1 MRSPGWT
8 GWTLLAATLIACI
21 ACGGTTSAESA
32 VDGRVA
38 QFVTYRRYPEQPRLD
53 VVVVVSTSG
62 ASGGAALRASVASA
76 IRDRMREL
84 ADGESPWLRGVN
96 NPIDVRAFI
105 ASAADGS
112 IRSPTETGAL
122 AWQQNDATRDGAA
135 AFADAVEAAIDTAP
149 AGEARPGG
157 VVELVTRTLAFAGS
171 PPDAARLIVVVSSS
185 DDPGA
190 RASADPAIRSTTDSL
205 FLIVPAAS
213 DTTSC
218 VASEAPGLRGW
229 AAANEGLVATPC
241 ADIYLKTVFVD
252 YAPDCLP
259 SNLAPQ
265 PEARPACLVRA
276 FVPKGTPCDPARGWR
291 SPRAPR
297 SAPLNP
303 ALAGMD
309 ACEVIDLDGTDAE
322 RCRDHAERYAGTAS
336 GWCVPATSRGC
347 VSAAPR
353 IVGAAAPP
361 FALIEVVCA
370 LSR

>member
-1 MRSPGWT
+1 M
-8 GWTLLAATLIACI
+8 LI

-32 VDGRVA
+32 VDGQVA

-62 ASGGAALRASVASA
+62 ASGAPALRASVSSA
-76 IRDRMREL
+76 LRDRMREL
-84 ADGESPWLRGVN
+84 ADGESRLRDVN

-112 IRSPTETGAL
+112 VRSPAETGAL
-122 AWQQNDATRDGAA
+122 SWREDNASREGAA
-135 AFADAVEAAIDTAP
+135 AFADAVAAAIDAAP

-157 VVELVTRTLAFAGS
+157 VVELVTRTLAFADS
-171 PPDAARLIVVVSSS
+171 PRDADRLIVVVASS
-185 DDPGA
+185 DVL
-190 RASADPAIRSTTDSL
+190 SAQRSTDPAIRPSTDSL
-205 FLIVPAAS
+205 IVVVPPAS
-213 DTTSC
+213 DTSSC
-218 VASEAPGLRGW
+218 ASAEAPGLRGW
-229 AAANEGLVATPC
+229 AAANEGLFETPC
-241 ADIYLKTVFVD
+241 AGLDLRTFFVD

-259 SNLAPQ
+259 RELAPHS
-265 PEARPACLVRA
+265 EARPACLVRA
-276 FVPKGTPCDPARGWR
+276 FVPRGTPCDPARGWR
-291 SPRAPR
+291 SPRVPR
-297 SAPLNP
+297 SVPLDP
-303 ALAGMD
+303 SLAEMD